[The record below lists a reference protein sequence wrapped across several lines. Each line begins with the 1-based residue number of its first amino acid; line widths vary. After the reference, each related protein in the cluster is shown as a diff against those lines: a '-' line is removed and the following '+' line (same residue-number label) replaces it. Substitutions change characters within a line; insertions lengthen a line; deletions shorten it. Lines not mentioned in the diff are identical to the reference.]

1 MGKLPEGDL
10 HTEMLSGETEIC
22 WRFTLR
28 WHYEMFASHSPE
40 DFIAETGHLCSDND
54 NPIKAGCYF
63 IVDFPKAND
72 PYTT

>member
-40 DFIAETGHLCSDND
+40 DFIAET
-54 NPIKAGCYF
+54 
-63 IVDFPKAND
+63 
-72 PYTT
+72 